1 MSLLTLVPLVHLL
14 IVWWLFK
21 GINQS
26 SKPHISNSFSVLSA
40 KLQTEETKAINLG
53 IISSLI
59 FFISFFLPFYNLGSK
74 GVTLW
79 YILTEV
85 PNNDLIGI
93 FVLFVGGIMLVANVD
108 MNIIKT
114 ATIIGVCFPLY
125 RFYKIVSVGD
135 IGSSY
140 LQPSFGI
147 GGYLI
152 LIGAGIQLYACF
164 SSTIEDDV
172 IEKDIL
178 EPQKESNL
186 KDNINTSN
194 TNSTDNEN
202 SSDDITEKIEK
213 LSQLKDKGVLTEKEF
228 DDKKKELLDRI

>member
-1 MSLLTLVPLVHLL
+1 LTNKKYSNKIFDTELKIQDDLSNLKKDL
-14 IVWWLFK
+14 GLQSFDNNSANEK
-21 GINQS
+21 INQAAQADN
-26 SKPHISNSFSVLSA
+26 HF
-40 KLQTEETKAINLG
+40 NLG
-53 IISSLI
+53 FISLLI
-59 FFISFFLPFYNLGSK
+59 FFISFFLPFYNLGSN

-79 YILTEV
+79 YILTEI

-114 ATIIGVCFPLY
+114 ATIIGICFPFY

-164 SSTIEDDV
+164 SSTIED
-172 IEKDIL
+172 
-178 EPQKESNL
+178 
-186 KDNINTSN
+186 N
-194 TNSTDNEN
+194 TNKRN
-202 SSDDITEKIEK
+202 ITHLNK
-213 LSQLKDKGVLTEKEF
+213 SKE
-228 DDKKKELLDRI
+228 D

>member
-1 MSLLTLVPLVHLL
+1 MGFKYQCTRCQLPNYIEKISNSYDKYVCSHCGYSYN
-14 IVWWLFK
+14 WLYPDFLQNNK
-21 GINQS
+21 IDFEDFEEQLKNKPKENQKLNQS
-26 SKPHISNSFSVLSA
+26 SEPHSV
-40 KLQTEETKAINLG
+40 TNFG
-53 IISSLI
+53 IISTLL
-59 FFISFFLPFYNLGSK
+59 FFISFFLPFYNLGSN

-79 YILTEV
+79 YILTEI

-164 SSTIEDDV
+164 SSTNEDDV
-172 IEKDIL
+172 IEKDIA

-186 KDNINTSN
+186 KDNINSSN
-194 TNSTDNEN
+194 TDSTDNEN
-202 SSDDITEKIEK
+202 SSDN
-213 LSQLKDKGVLTEKEF
+213 
-228 DDKKKELLDRI
+228 